1 MQGKTEIRAQA
12 WLHGR
17 EKQSQ
22 LPRPVTT
29 KGGTE
34 TEGVRDTDRT
44 VSENP
49 GQSQLTS
56 TLPCKRRDR
65 KVRRTGDRRKSS
77 CGPIITSSPS
87 ARTMS
92 SNVPVQSP
100 HPVPQV
106 EKLRPKMA
114 RM

>member
-1 MQGKTEIRAQA
+1 MIVMSEDRILFKQSRIGTRAQG

-29 KGGTE
+29 KRGAW
-34 TEGVRDTDRT
+34 TEGVKDADRT

-56 TLPCKRRDR
+56 ALPCKRRDR
-65 KVRRTGDRRKSS
+65 KVRRTGGSRP
-77 CGPIITSSPS
+77 GMTV
-87 ARTMS
+87 
-92 SNVPVQSP
+92 VP
-100 HPVPQV
+100 
-106 EKLRPKMA
+106 
-114 RM
+114 

>member
-1 MQGKTEIRAQA
+1 MTGMSEDRILFKQGKTEIHAQV

-29 KGGTE
+29 KHGTE
-34 TEGVRDTDRT
+34 TEEVKDAERT

-56 TLPCKRRDR
+56 ALPYKRRDR
-65 KVRRTGDRRKSS
+65 KVRRTGDRRK
-77 CGPIITSSPS
+77 
-87 ARTMS
+87 
-92 SNVPVQSP
+92 
-100 HPVPQV
+100 
-106 EKLRPKMA
+106 
-114 RM
+114 